1 MEASRINETISKYMH
16 AFNANDLDR
25 VMTFFSDDAI
35 YEPGDGKTH
44 RGKAE
49 IRAAFEP

>member
-1 MEASRINETISKYMH
+1 MH

-25 VMTFFSDDAI
+25 VMTLFRDDAI

-44 RGKAE
+44 RAKAE
-49 IRAAFEP
+49 